1 MLTLYCPISI
11 NQSEICL
18 GMPQSGDLDN
28 DAWAVR
34 HFTERKIPLLVCQSY
49 AKNAG
54 LYGERI
60 GCLNVVSHSEEE
72 AKRVLSQLSV
82 LQRSEISNP
91 PSFGA
96 RIVSQTSMRMNSVLI
111 SILLAL
117 CLEPLNVSAGL
128 NDIKRRTNVPRVD

>member
-1 MLTLYCPISI
+1 MYCFQLSSHPLLNRQCFNNPKKLKTRNNPTIK
-11 NQSEICL
+11 N
-18 GMPQSGDLDN
+18 QSGDLDN

-60 GCLNVVSHSEEE
+60 GCLNVVSNSDEE
-72 AKRVLSQLSV
+72 AKRVISQLSV

-96 RIVSQTSMRMNSVLI
+96 RIVS
-111 SILLAL
+111 
-117 CLEPLNVSAGL
+117 
-128 NDIKRRTNVPRVD
+128 